1 MEEEEAEWAADTDT
15 DTAKGD
21 IANANVNA
29 KNNIGG
35 NTDYPAIYF
44 KVTVLCG
51 RQSRTLL
58 RRYSQFYH
66 LYKQLLNDPP
76 EESVVRVT
84 STTTINN
91 KNKKSSVSH
100 HHVHH
105 PYPYPYP
112 PLSIPPRTCFFQ
124 HVDEEFLNER
134 ETDLEFF
141 LKDLL
146 GRPGYIEHPAVQAFL
161 DMPSNDG

>member
-1 MEEEEAEWAADTDT
+1 MCICICVG
-15 DTAKGD
+15 KL
-21 IANANVNA
+21 

-35 NTDYPAIYF
+35 NMDHPAIYF
-44 KVTVLCG
+44 KVTILCG

-66 LYKQLLNDPP
+66 LYQQLLNDPP
-76 EESVVRVT
+76 EDCVVRVT
-84 STTTINN
+84 STTNN
-91 KNKKSSVSH
+91 NNSNTNNNKKSSDSH
-100 HHVHH
+100 HHHHDVHH
-105 PYPYPYP
+105 HHPYPYP

-146 GRPGYIEHPAVQAFL
+146 IQVVTQFHLLRISL
-161 DMPSNDG
+161 